1 MCGYAKC
8 IAIITLLK
16 GVDMTEKKDETI
28 RMQLKISRDQ
38 APQLYDYLKDV
49 KSGFRPERIRSAA
62 TYGIMV
68 MMAIEGKVDLKA
80 MAEYREKTRK
90 PPINT
95 GVKKN

>member
-49 KSGFRPERIRSAA
+49 KK
-62 TYGIMV
+62 
-68 MMAIEGKVDLKA
+68 AIKIG
-80 MAEYREKTRK
+80 
-90 PPINT
+90 T
-95 GVKKN
+95 GLISF